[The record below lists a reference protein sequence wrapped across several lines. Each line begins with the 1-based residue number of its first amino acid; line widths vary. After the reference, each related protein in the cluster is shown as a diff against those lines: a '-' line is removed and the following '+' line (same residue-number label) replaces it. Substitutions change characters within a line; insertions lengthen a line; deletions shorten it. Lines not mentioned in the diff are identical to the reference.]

1 MVSVSECFNR
11 ISILLS
17 EHTENVEKEV
27 TKPVRRRK
35 KYFGPFESSYEEEP
49 QTILKI
55 SLDSCQLPLTNN
67 PWDYLQ
73 IGDSI
78 PSISLRRPL
87 NKGDILE
94 VKVLSIMDPGS
105 FYIRIVGP
113 KEMLFPCNQN
123 SKLLTKFTAKI
134 SSFYDRFQDE
144 DVLEVEK
151 DLEKGMIVVYKYT
164 RYSDVCWRINKVHF
178 M

>member
-1 MVSVSECFNR
+1 MASLSECFNR
-11 ISILLS
+11 IFILLS
-17 EHTENVEKEV
+17 EHTEDVEKEV

-73 IGDSI
+73 SGDSI

-87 NKGDILE
+87 NKGDI
-94 VKVLSIMDPGS
+94 
-105 FYIRIVGP
+105 
-113 KEMLFPCNQN
+113 
-123 SKLLTKFTAKI
+123 
-134 SSFYDRFQDE
+134 
-144 DVLEVEK
+144 
-151 DLEKGMIVVYKYT
+151 
-164 RYSDVCWRINKVHF
+164 
-178 M
+178 